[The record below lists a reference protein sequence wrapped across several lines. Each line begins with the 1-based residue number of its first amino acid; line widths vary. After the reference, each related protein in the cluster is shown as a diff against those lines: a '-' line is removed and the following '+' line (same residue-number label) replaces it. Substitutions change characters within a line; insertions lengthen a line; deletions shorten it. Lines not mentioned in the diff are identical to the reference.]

1 MRKLKAVLLIAL
13 LGLSTSALAQTPAE
27 YVAEVEKRVSFVQFF
42 DTLKCGELRAT
53 VEVRST
59 GVTLGKRSGNRDYD
73 AEVLQAATQA
83 LNAESPTGIAFDVVY
98 ATGVS
103 CSSLDFLARLSEL
116 CGASI
121 Y

>member
-1 MRKLKAVLLIAL
+1 MRKLIVIAL

-42 DTLKCGELRAT
+42 ERIKCGELRAT

-73 AEVLQAATQA
+73 AEVLQAASTS
-83 LNAESPTGIAFDVVY
+83 LDAESPTGIAFDVVY

-103 CSSLDFLARLSEL
+103 CGSLMLYSE
-116 CGASI
+116 
-121 Y
+121 